1 MIFHIHINVHLVI
14 INHDIIFLYIQDIPK
29 LSLNQ
34 NKSSTHLNNK
44 KNKNSKML
52 KSKTNRS
59 PTPNKDK
66 VIYIKQQFKNNII
79 NLSRYKLCVS

>member
-1 MIFHIHINVHLVI
+1 MFHIHIIVHLVI
-14 INHDIIFLYIQDIPK
+14 INHDIIFPYNQDIPK
-29 LSLNQ
+29 LSLKQ

-66 VIYIKQQFKNNII
+66 LIYIKQQFKNNIV